1 RRSIMGEN
9 GVTVTIREIY
19 ESVNNM
25 TNEVT
30 QLGSRFDKLEMK
42 ITDQSQVSYEAKERS
57 HKAYNR
63 ANEASNKA
71 VEAAEVA
78 KSALDRIEDLE
89 KRRYEDKIQENQSQ
103 KDTRNKFYIALASSS
118 IPWILT
124 IIMGVIYI
132 AKNNGF

>member
-1 RRSIMGEN
+1 MGEN